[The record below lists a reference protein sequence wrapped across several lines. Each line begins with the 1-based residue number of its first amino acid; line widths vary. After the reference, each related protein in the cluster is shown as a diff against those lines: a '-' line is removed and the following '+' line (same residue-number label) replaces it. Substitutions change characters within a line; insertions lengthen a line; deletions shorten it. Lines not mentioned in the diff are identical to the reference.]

1 MLEHQNEHFVRDFLQ
16 FSHFVASESTFSYE
30 FSCEPQNRCFV
41 RGFRQLSAHLTKCH
55 AVRLPH
61 KTTFHTLRNT
71 SECHEVPR
79 LPRGTKHHD
88 MWNLQKW
95 PLFAELTAISPL
107 ISAISPFIR
116 SLGLTTFQFILLI
129 NPHWSHEN
137 PRWMVTSSPLNIV
150 KFQVG
155 KFHLAPIKHMSLSEN
170 RMPQN
175 PAADSW
181 LYYDFC

>member
-16 FSHFVASESTFSYE
+16 FSHFASESTFSYE
-30 FSCEPQNRCFV
+30 FSCEPQNLLPQNRCFV

-79 LPRGTKHHD
+79 LPRGTKHRD

-95 PLFAELTAISPL
+95 PLFAELTIGTAIRPSRDGCGRLRHVERTHRQP
-107 ISAISPFIR
+107 PR
-116 SLGLTTFQFILLI
+116 PPEWNG
-129 NPHWSHEN
+129 NPCYAFGKN
-137 PRWMVTSSPLNIV
+137 VRNIA
-150 KFQVG
+150 KN
-155 KFHLAPIKHMSLSEN
+155 HSI
-170 RMPQN
+170 
-175 PAADSW
+175 
-181 LYYDFC
+181 